1 MQDLGTLGG
10 PDAWA
15 AFVNEQGQVVG
26 ISLTSFTANPGNG
39 PTCAPNVPAQDP
51 FIWERSTGMID
62 IGSFGGTCGAP
73 QAMNDQGQ
81 VVGGSYLPGNAVVHA
96 FLWDKSGHPRL
107 KDLGT
112 LGGDNSAALWIDD
125 AGDVVG
131 YADVPN
137 APGCSGVDCMH
148 HAFLWRHGKM
158 TDLGTIGS
166 DPCSRALSINSKG
179 VIVGAT
185 ASVCGGS
192 LTHGFLWQNG
202 GRAVD
207 LNTLVSGT
215 EMTLT
220 MPLYID
226 DRGEIAGNGM
236 LPNGDTHAFLLIPC
250 DSNHP
255 NVEGCDYSLVDAAS
269 TRENPVPA
277 LHMPTTARR
286 TLRPFGRRGSAFM
299 PGRIGALNPAGR

>member
-1 MQDLGTLGG
+1 MLGCSRADAARASRSKRASAEGTQSRAFLWDDQNGMQDLGTLGG

-137 APGCSGVDCMH
+137 APGCSGVGCMH

-192 LTHGFLWQNG
+192 LTHGFPVAERRAR
-202 GRAVD
+202 GRLEYA
-207 LNTLVSGT
+207 G
-215 EMTLT
+215 EWHG
-220 MPLYID
+220 D
-226 DRGEIAGNGM
+226 DTDN
-236 LPNGDTHAFLLIPC
+236 AFV
-250 DSNHP
+250 H
-255 NVEGCDYSLVDAAS
+255 
-269 TRENPVPA
+269 R
-277 LHMPTTARR
+277 
-286 TLRPFGRRGSAFM
+286 
-299 PGRIGALNPAGR
+299 